1 MYKCGKCNLRGC
13 SNGNMDKLMKICPT
27 REIELQQKA
36 KQLYEEEENRKI
48 AYNAGLVEAEGYCQY
63 TRLKEIIEFAKKC
76 GYKKIGIAFC
86 IGLKREMQTVQKIF
100 EHHGFEVFS
109 VICKNGVMPKSTIG
123 LEASQ
128 TISKC
133 SDEVMCNPIGQA
145 LFLNEAKV
153 DLNVILGL
161 CVGHDT
167 LAMKYM
173 EAPITTL
180 VVKDRVTGHNP
191 VAAIYNAESYFEKKL
206 FDKDEE

>member
-86 IGLKREMQTVQKIF
+86 IGLKREMQTVQKYLNI
-100 EHHGFEVFS
+100 
-109 VICKNGVMPKSTIG
+109 MG
-123 LEASQ
+123 L
-128 TISKC
+128 KYFLLY
-133 SDEVMCNPIGQA
+133 VKMGQC
-145 LFLNEAKV
+145 L
-153 DLNVILGL
+153 
-161 CVGHDT
+161 
-167 LAMKYM
+167 
-173 EAPITTL
+173 
-180 VVKDRVTGHNP
+180 RVQ
-191 VAAIYNAESYFEKKL
+191 L
-206 FDKDEE
+206 D

>member
-1 MYKCGKCNLRGC
+1 
-13 SNGNMDKLMKICPT
+13 MDKLMKICPT

-109 VICKNGVMPKSTIG
+109 VICKNG
-123 LEASQ
+123 A
-128 TISKC
+128 
-133 SDEVMCNPIGQA
+133 
-145 LFLNEAKV
+145 
-153 DLNVILGL
+153 
-161 CVGHDT
+161 
-167 LAMKYM
+167 
-173 EAPITTL
+173 
-180 VVKDRVTGHNP
+180 
-191 VAAIYNAESYFEKKL
+191 
-206 FDKDEE
+206 